1 MAFQEG
7 LAPSL
12 PFLSSAWQKLHS
24 WETLPRIWGTLSP
37 SSQSRAKVSPWEG
50 QAANFSH
57 FTYSSVLQN
66 VIPGKYSQE
75 VWSTFT
81 HLARSYN
88 IEAVTQARQAKS
100 TGTLITFILV
110 SSQSEGST
118 QGKNKPERPEASI
131 SIGFPSCG
139 VILRESGLTPLQSSG
154 VAICQGSE
162 AVHINKVESTANNIK
177 TNW

>member
-7 LAPSL
+7 LAPSP

-24 WETLPRIWGTLSP
+24 WYKLPRIWGTISP
-37 SSQSRAKVSPWEG
+37 ISQSRAKVSPWEG

-57 FTYSSVLQN
+57 LTYSSVLQN

-81 HLARSYN
+81 HLAISYN
-88 IEAVTQARQAKS
+88 IEAVTQAWQAKS
-100 TGTLITFILV
+100 TGTLITFTLV

-118 QGKNKPERPEASI
+118 QENTSPKGQRLPFPLDAHLVVSFWERQGLPLS
-131 SIGFPSCG
+131 
-139 VILRESGLTPLQSSG
+139 REVVWQFSKEVRQS
-154 VAICQGSE
+154 
-162 AVHINKVESTANNIK
+162 TK
-177 TNW
+177 T